1 MSARK
6 KVNQSRPRALARAAA
21 SRVAGAVCLDA
32 ADDAKPPPT
41 RRSSRPPSNSS
52 ANADSSMSPAPS
64 GITAS
69 VLAES
74 PVQSAT
80 PLYFLRHAVSGHA
93 RQRVAAVFTRE
104 SECAKAAILRSRCK
118 FHRNRYHEAARF
130 VTEESG
136 VSRKFRPMELL
147 PVHAIHPRFTSSSI
161 IPDIPDEPIRSLE
174 AAAKVVRRHA
184 GDRLD
189 RKTEELLR
197 HIKGATTL
205 EETGTAGK
213 AFHLRSRIAAIALTW
228 LRA

>member
-6 KVNQSRPRALARAAA
+6 KVNQSRPRALARAAT

-80 PLYFLRHAVSGHA
+80 PLYYLRHAASGHA
-93 RQRVAAVFTRE
+93 RQRVAAVFARE
-104 SECAKAAILRSRCK
+104 SECAKAAILRSRWK
-118 FHRNRYHEAARF
+118 FHGNRYHEAARF
-130 VTEESG
+130 VTETSG
-136 VSRKFRPMELL
+136 VSRKFRSMELL
-147 PVHAIHPRFTSSSI
+147 PVHAIHPLFTSSSI
-161 IPDIPDEPIRSLE
+161 FPTCRFARRRQRKSFAATPAIVVTARPRSCCVASKAL
-174 AAAKVVRRHA
+174 RRWKRPA
-184 GDRLD
+184 RPARPFTCARGSR
-189 RKTEELLR
+189 
-197 HIKGATTL
+197 
-205 EETGTAGK
+205 
-213 AFHLRSRIAAIALTW
+213 RSP
-228 LRA
+228 

>member
-52 ANADSSMSPAPS
+52 ANADSAMSPAPS

-69 VLAES
+69 VLAEC

-80 PLYFLRHAVSGHA
+80 PLYTYYLRHAAPGHA
-93 RQRVAAVFTRE
+93 RQRVAAVFARE
-104 SECAKAAILRSRCK
+104 SECAKAAILRSSRK
-118 FHRNRYHEAARF
+118 FHGGRYHAAAHF
-130 VTEESG
+130 VTEKSG

-147 PVHAIHPRFTSSSI
+147 PVHAIHPRFTSLSI
-161 IPDIPDEPIRSLE
+161 IPTSRARGGRESHSPP
-174 AAAKVVRRHA
+174 RRQ
-184 GDRLD
+184 
-189 RKTEELLR
+189 
-197 HIKGATTL
+197 
-205 EETGTAGK
+205 
-213 AFHLRSRIAAIALTW
+213 SS
-228 LRA
+228 

>member
-21 SRVAGAVCLDA
+21 SRIAGAVCFDV

-69 VLAES
+69 VLAEC

-80 PLYFLRHAVSGHA
+80 PLFIYLRHAASGHA
-93 RQRVAAVFTRE
+93 RQRVATVFARE
-104 SECAKAAILRSRCK
+104 SECAKAAILRSRRK
-118 FHRNRYHEAARF
+118 FHGNRYHAAAHF
-130 VTEESG
+130 VTEKSG

-174 AAAKVVRRHA
+174 AAESRSPPRR
-184 GDRLD
+184 
-189 RKTEELLR
+189 
-197 HIKGATTL
+197 
-205 EETGTAGK
+205 
-213 AFHLRSRIAAIALTW
+213 RSS
-228 LRA
+228 